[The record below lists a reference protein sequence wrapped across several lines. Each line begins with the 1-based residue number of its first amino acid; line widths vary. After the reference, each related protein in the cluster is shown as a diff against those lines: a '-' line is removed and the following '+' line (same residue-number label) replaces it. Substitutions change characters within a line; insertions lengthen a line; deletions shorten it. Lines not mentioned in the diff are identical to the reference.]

1 MRDANSLTNEMTAYL
16 IRAYSRIVKQDFE
29 HKKRSSVPP
38 LSDAISAARSQIT
51 NYTSLVLQGLF
62 DEDSKTVAKLPHS
75 PLYKPLLEEGLPSG
89 FILDLIASTLEHNWQ
104 EFSLV
109 FTPLLQS
116 LVMEGRSA
124 SIVDATY
131 RPSLM
136 ALTELCD
143 IKIAGNNRP
152 ICQLLT
158 EMIEWL
164 PAEISQGCG
173 GRELPSISL
182 LGPFLAITVFAEED
196 PTVAEKFS
204 FEKQSQAT
212 VRSLTH
218 QLQKELELLRNSC
231 YKLIHAILVN
241 GSSRDSAMNFIQEVL
256 VRNVKRQQLQVNER
270 MVAGDGFM
278 LNFLS
283 VMQHLSS
290 KVVIDKV
297 DPMYLHS
304 PKSRIAIGED
314 TRLNMT
320 SAQASEWIE
329 SMTKEADFEWKEAKF
344 TTECW
349 YLTLYAHHLAILPC
363 IRRYQR
369 RLRAIRELIKMVEE
383 LEKTEPT
390 WRHIPTAGRNKQLLK
405 KWKSQLKKL
414 NKSKH
419 CADVGL
425 LDQYLFQRCFQFY
438 SSVTEFL
445 FMALAKNQQ
454 QKSENQETPTKTNS
468 VAATIGNVTI
478 QFPFTNEANQVF
490 ASLPEWIVEDMAD
503 FALFSLQ

>member
-1 MRDANSLTNEMTAYL
+1 MVY
-16 IRAYSRIVKQDFE
+16 
-29 HKKRSSVPP
+29 
-38 LSDAISAARSQIT
+38 
-51 NYTSLVLQGLF
+51 
-62 DEDSKTVAKLPHS
+62 
-75 PLYKPLLEEGLPSG
+75 
-89 FILDLIASTLEHNWQ
+89 ASTFFVHE
-104 EFSLV
+104 
-109 FTPLLQS
+109 
-116 LVMEGRSA
+116 
-124 SIVDATY
+124 
-131 RPSLM
+131 
-136 ALTELCD
+136 
-143 IKIAGNNRP
+143 
-152 ICQLLT
+152 
-158 EMIEWL
+158 
-164 PAEISQGCG
+164 
-173 GRELPSISL
+173 
-182 LGPFLAITVFAEED
+182 TVFL
-196 PTVAEKFS
+196 F
-204 FEKQSQAT
+204 Q
-212 VRSLTH
+212 
-218 QLQKELELLRNSC
+218 NSC

-241 GSSRDSAMNFIQEVL
+241 ASSRDAALNFIQEVL

-290 KVVIDKV
+290 KVVIGKV
-297 DPMYLHS
+297 DPLYLHS

-320 SAQASEWIE
+320 NSEATEWIE
-329 SMTKEADFEWKEAKF
+329 SLTKEVGFEWKEAKF

-383 LEKTEPT
+383 LEKAEST
-390 WRHIPTAGRNKQLLK
+390 WRGIPSAHRNKQLLK

-445 FMALAKNQQ
+445 FMALSKNSHVQAEIS
-454 QKSENQETPTKTNS
+454 SEDQNQNG
-468 VAATIGNVTI
+468 VAATIGSVTL
-478 QFPFTNEANQVF
+478 QFPFNMETSKAF